1 MKALITG
8 VTGFAGQHLAGHLL
22 DCGDTVLGVATDGR
36 WGVDCDEWL
45 AGEVP
50 LVTWDVRRDISED
63 ANAEIRNFGPDAI
76 FHLAALSIP
85 ALCGDG
91 EPTSDALATN
101 VEGTRRV
108 CQLAEQL
115 VSPPRVV
122 FISSGRVYGDVT
134 FDAPMVTEKS
144 PTTPVTSYAKTKLQ
158 AEQVVQF
165 HGQRGLPYIIAR
177 AFNHTGPRQQPP
189 LMLPQWCEQLARGAA
204 VLRIRNGN
212 VLMDLSDVRD
222 VVGAYRMLAVDA
234 PAGEIYNVGSGRSV
248 QTGEIARELLRIA
261 STDAKLHSESDD
273 PQQNAI
279 SDITKIKQYTR
290 WQPRFFLSYTIVR
303 TWEYWV
309 EQIGG
314 KS

>member
-8 VTGFAGQHLAGHLL
+8 VTGFAGQHLASHLL
-22 DCGDTVLGVATDGR
+22 DCGDAVLGVSTDGG
-36 WGVDCDEWL
+36 WGENRDSWL

-50 LVTWDVRRDISED
+50 LVTWDIRHEISED
-63 ANAEIRNFGPDAI
+63 ATSRIRTFAPDTI

-91 EPTSDALATN
+91 EPTPDAIATN

-108 CQLAEQL
+108 CLLAEQL
-115 VSPPRVV
+115 DSPPRVV

-134 FDAPMVTEKS
+134 FDAPMVTEQS
-144 PTTPVTSYAKTKLQ
+144 PTAPVTSYAKTKLQ
-158 AEQVVQF
+158 AEQIVQF

-189 LMLPQWCEQLARGAA
+189 LMLPQWCEQLARGAT
-204 VLRIRNGN
+204 VLSIRNGN
-212 VLMDLSDVRD
+212 VSMDLSDVRD

-234 PAGEIYNVGSGRSV
+234 PAGEIYNVGSGQAV
-248 QTGEIARELLRIA
+248 KTGEIANELLRIA
-261 STDAKLHSESDD
+261 SIDANLQSESDRA
-273 PQQNAI
+273 QQNAI
-279 SDITKIKQYTR
+279 ADITKLTQQTMWR
-290 WQPRFFLSYTIVR
+290 PRVSLPDTIAR